1 MSKNQEELNM
11 EGKFEVLRLSFLFQH
26 FLLDEEV
33 NIVHVS
39 RTAEENE
46 FDTIVTAL
54 EELLLDDGFQEMQ
67 SRFCERHCG
76 KCLFSLL

>member
-1 MSKNQEELNM
+1 M
-11 EGKFEVLRLSFLFQH
+11 EGKLDDRSLSFLFQH
-26 FLLDEEV
+26 IFLDEEV

-54 EELLLDDGFQEMQ
+54 EELLLDDGFQDMQ